1 MIIDTHE
8 AVERIVEAGAS
19 KKMAEAIVKSFNS
32 SSENLATKE
41 DIKLLKKD
49 VQILETSLR
58 SEITNL
64 ETSLRSEINSLETS
78 LKAEIQEVKNRIKY
92 LSSDFSTIKVL
103 LFTMLGITLTPLVVK
118 LLELYLK

>member
-64 ETSLRSEINSLETS
+64 ETSLRSKINSLETS

>member
-64 ETSLRSEINSLETS
+64 ETSL
-78 LKAEIQEVKNRIKY
+78 KAEIQEVKNRIKY